1 MKTKIYIGEEARLLD
16 MFGDEP
22 VQITSKLSDIEKLSN
37 VFNDY
42 SNSFTVPA
50 TPNNN
55 AIFKHYYDWNIDS
68 GFNANISVVAY
79 LEIDSLPFK
88 LGRIQLESV
97 AVKDHRPSTYKIT
110 FFGSLKQ
117 LADLFGDDTIDRL
130 DYTKDIF
137 GNETKTLTTLS
148 QFDYDYTGPNFL
160 NTINNPSFMD
170 GNIITPL
177 IGYADRDW
185 NYGTND
191 STDISGGPESSG
203 AILDTEVRPAIRIA
217 NILYGIEAKYG
228 ISFTRDFFGKAVF
241 NNLFMWMNGAKEYT
255 FGEDELVPDI
265 LDAFTGDNDGSVVV
279 DGNVVAI
286 THRKYTTPG
295 PEPGSPSPGRFIAIW
310 QWDIYPDNTSIE
322 YDAHIVYGGGDA
334 MDTPAGTKVKSFYS
348 QTGAKSFNYT
358 LEAQYGLFPDPDG
371 TGINTSMR
379 TDSFYLILVPSQ
391 TMLFDMQVN
400 AKYIRILSGAT
411 TEYAYIISTPNT
423 QTLLVQVHM
432 DENIPKMKVID
443 FLQGIMKMFKLI
455 IRPIS
460 ETSFYIDTLNGYYSR
475 GNILNISEYVDN
487 TEVVIE
493 RPLIYKTLKFL
504 YQKTDNV
511 AGKKFR
517 ELNDPSK
524 DEVGYG
530 DLRSIYSSIDSKEE
544 LKVELPFENMMFER
558 LVVETPS
565 VNAGQL
571 TNISIGQSSKLDADG
586 TTLSA
591 NESKPIL
598 FFNNGLSVSS
608 DYPFK
613 VNFKG
618 QVDEVDYPY
627 IIGNTN
633 DAMLYQVTDSINF
646 GSEIDP
652 WHLLQVDSSLYLNY
666 WKDWIN
672 TIYSLKQ
679 RKFTYMANLPSRF
692 AQELSLNDRIIINDS
707 RFKINDFTLDIP
719 TGKTKLTL
727 FNDIFEYAEPQPVV
741 AISTIDANAGTKY
754 YGIPINTD
762 SAWTVMLLDEGFGT
776 DWIEVLTPSGTGSS
790 EAVIRV
796 LEKASQ
802 MPPEVYESRVMTI
815 NIWIGTDAYSILLT
829 QRGLGEAP

>member
-55 AIFKHYYDWNIDS
+55 TIFKHYYEYRIDN
-68 GFNANISVVAY
+68 GFNANISVPGY
-79 LEIDSLPFK
+79 IEIDSLPFRT
-88 LGRIQLESV
+88 GQIRLESV
-97 AVKDHRPSTYKIT
+97 VLKGHRPSTYKIT
-110 FFGSLKQ
+110 FFGSLRQ
-117 LADLFGDDTIDRL
+117 LTDLFGDDTIDRL

-137 GNETKTLTTLS
+137 GNETKTLSTLS

-160 NTINNPSFMD
+160 NSINNPSFND
-170 GNIITPL
+170 GNVITPL
-177 IGYADRDW
+177 IAYADRDW

-191 STDISGGPESSG
+191 STDIKGGPEAAG
-203 AILDTEVRPAIRIA
+203 AILDTELRPAIRIY
-217 NILYGIEAKYG
+217 NILLGIEAKYG

-241 NNLFMWMNGAKEYT
+241 NNLFMWMNAATEFT
-255 FGEDELVPDI
+255 FGEDELEPDI
-265 LDAFTGDNDGSVVV
+265 LDAFAGDNDGSIVV

-310 QWDIYPDNTSIE
+310 QWDIYPDNLSIK
-322 YDAHIVYGGGDA
+322 YDAHIVYGGGSA
-334 MDTPAGTKVKSFYS
+334 TDTAPGTKVKSFYS
-348 QTGAKSFNYT
+348 QTGVKSFNYT

-400 AKYIRILSGAT
+400 AKYLRILSGAT
-411 TEYAYIISTPNT
+411 TVYAYIISTPNN

-432 DENIPKMKVID
+432 DQNIPRMKVID

-475 GNILNISEYVDN
+475 GNILNINNYVDN
-487 TEVVIE
+487 TEVLIE
-493 RPLIYKTLKFL
+493 RPLIYKTLTFL

-511 AGKKFR
+511 TGMKFR
-517 ELNDPSK
+517 ELNEP
-524 DEVGYG
+524 VRGYAYG
-530 DLRSIYSSIDSKEE
+530 DLRTVYSSIDSKEE
-544 LKVELPFENMMFER
+544 LKIELPFENMMFER
-558 LVVETPS
+558 LVVENPDDR
-565 VNAGQL
+565 AGEL
-571 TNISIGQSSKLDADG
+571 TNISIGQSSKLDTDG

-591 NESKPIL
+591 NDSKPIL
-598 FFNNGLSVSS
+598 FFNNGISVSS
-608 DYPFK
+608 DFPFL
-613 VNFKG
+613 VNFQG
-618 QVDEVDYPY
+618 EIDSVSYPY
-627 IIGNTN
+627 VIGNTN

-652 WHLLQVDSSLYLNY
+652 WHLLQVDNSLYLNY
-666 WKDWIN
+666 WEDWIN

-679 RKFTYMANLPSRF
+679 RKFTYTANLPARF
-692 AQELSLNDRIIINDS
+692 IQELSLNDRILIGDS

-719 TGKTKLTL
+719 TGKTNLVL
-727 FNDIFEYAEPQPVV
+727 FNDIFEYQEPQPVV
-741 AISTIDANAGTKY
+741 AITTIEANAGTKY
-754 YGIPINTD
+754 YGIPLNTE
-762 SAWTVMLLDEGFGT
+762 SSWYVALLDEGFGT
-776 DWIEVLTPSGTGSS
+776 DWVEVLTPSGTGST
-790 EAVIRV
+790 EIVIRV
-796 LEKASQ
+796 LQKANQ
-802 MPPEVYESRVMTI
+802 MPPEVYEYRVMTI
-815 NIWIGTDAYSILLT
+815 NIWVGTEAYSILLT

>member
-1 MKTKIYIGEEARLLD
+1 MKTKIYIGEEAMLLD

-22 VQITSKLSDIEKLSN
+22 VEVTSKLSDIEMLSN

-55 AIFKHYYDWNIDS
+55 AIFKHYYEYRIDN
-68 GFNANISVVAY
+68 GFNANIAVPSY
-79 LEIDSLPFK
+79 IEIDTLPFRT
-88 LGRIQLESV
+88 GQIRLESV
-97 AVKDHRPSTYKIT
+97 VLKEHRPSTYKIT
-110 FFGSLKQ
+110 FFGSLRQ
-117 LADLFGDDTIDRL
+117 LTDLFGDDTIDRL

-137 GNETKTLTTLS
+137 GNETKTLSNLS

-177 IGYADRDW
+177 IAYADRDW

-203 AILDTEVRPAIRIA
+203 AILDTELRPAIRIA
-217 NILYGIEAKYG
+217 NILYGIEEKYG

-241 NNLFMWMNGAKEYT
+241 NNLFLWMNASKDFT
-255 FGEDELVPDI
+255 FGKDELEPEI
-265 LDAFTGDNDGSVVV
+265 IDAFTGDNDGSVVV

-310 QWDIYPDNTSIE
+310 QWDIYPDNPSIK
-322 YDAHIVYGGGDA
+322 YDAHIVYGGGSA
-334 MDTPAGTKVKSFYS
+334 TDTAPGTKVKSFYS
-348 QTGAKSFNYT
+348 QTGIKSFNYT

-400 AKYIRILSGAT
+400 AKYLRILSGAT
-411 TEYAYIISTPNT
+411 TIYAYIISTPNT
-423 QTLLVQVHM
+423 QTLLVQVQM
-432 DENIPKMKVID
+432 DQNIPRMKVID

-475 GNILNISEYVDN
+475 GNILNINNYVDN

-493 RPLIYKTLKFL
+493 RPLIYKTLSFL

-511 AGKKFR
+511 TGVKFR
-517 ELNDPSK
+517 ELNEP
-524 DEVGYG
+524 VRGYAYG
-530 DLRSIYSSIDSKEE
+530 DLRTVYSSIDSKEE
-544 LKVELPFENMMFER
+544 LKIELPFENMMFER
-558 LVVETPS
+558 LVVENPDAR
-565 VNAGQL
+565 AGEL
-571 TNISIGQSSKLDADG
+571 TNISIGQSSKLDTDG

-591 NESKPIL
+591 NDSKPIL
-598 FFNNGLSVSS
+598 FFNNGISVSS
-608 DYPFK
+608 DFPFK
-613 VNFKG
+613 VNFQG
-618 QVDEVDYPY
+618 EIDTVSYPY

-646 GSEIDP
+646 SSEIDP
-652 WHLLQVDSSLYLNY
+652 WHLLQVDNSLYLNY
-666 WKDWIN
+666 WEDWIN

-692 AQELSLNDRIIINDS
+692 VQELSLNDRIIIGDS

-741 AISTIDANAGTKY
+741 AISSIDANAGTKY
-754 YGIPINTD
+754 YGIPVNTD

-776 DWIEVLTPSGTGSS
+776 DWVEVLTPSGTGSS
-790 EAVIRV
+790 EIVIRV

-802 MPPEVYESRVMTI
+802 MPPEVYEYRVMTI
-815 NIWIGTDAYSILLT
+815 NIWIGADAYSILLT
-829 QRGLGEAP
+829 QRGLGETP

>member
-203 AILDTEVRPAIRIA
+203 AILDTELRPAIRIA

-310 QWDIYPDNTSIE
+310 QWDIYPDNASIE

-487 TEVVIE
+487 AEVVIE

-517 ELNDPSK
+517 ELFDPSK

-544 LKVELPFENMMFER
+544 LKIELPFENMMFER
-558 LVVETPS
+558 LVVENPDAR
-565 VNAGQL
+565 AGEL

-598 FFNNGLSVSS
+598 FFNNGISVSS

-613 VNFKG
+613 VNFQG

-666 WKDWIN
+666 WEDWIN

-776 DWIEVLTPSGTGSS
+776 DWVEVLTPSGTGPS